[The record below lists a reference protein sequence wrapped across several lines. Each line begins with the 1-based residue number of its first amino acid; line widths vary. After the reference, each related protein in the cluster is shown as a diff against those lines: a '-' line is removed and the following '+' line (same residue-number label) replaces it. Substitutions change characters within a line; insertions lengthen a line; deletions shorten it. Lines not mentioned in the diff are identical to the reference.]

1 MNVYLF
7 YDIGKAQSTNATV
20 KAGLTGAILKS
31 SGEVDSGQQ
40 TVKDHVGLIYTYR
53 ERVENMEV

>member
-7 YDIGKAQSTNATV
+7 YEIGKAQLTNATM

-31 SGEVDSGQQ
+31 SGEVDSSQK
-40 TVKDHVGLIYTYR
+40 TVKDHVGLIYEYR
-53 ERVENMEV
+53 ERVENTEV